1 MKMNMF
7 LWAVM
12 FYILR
17 SINASWWIYAFLIIG
32 VLFRDD
38 LENAKSNIDF
48 KLIDFKLRTFFKRRN
63 KSL

>member
-48 KLIDFKLRTFFKRRN
+48 KLRTFFKRRN